1 MTVYLDPQQVAERL
15 CVTRRTAMSLM
26 MEMNPTPICGK
37 VRMRYRV
44 SEENLN
50 RWMAKKAVGKPISV
64 IKGSNKKLG
73 RR

>member
-15 CVTRRTAMSLM
+15 GVTRRTALALM
-26 MEMNPTPICGK
+26 MEMNPTPISGK

-44 SEENLN
+44 SEDNLEK
-50 RWMAKKAVGKPISV
+50 WMAKKAIGKPLFIS
-64 IKGSNKKLG
+64 KGSNKRLG